1 MTNYFKAVMTLPLS
15 DRKAKKNTIA
25 DCSMVRWMMTSSR
38 TKGRVTARSQM
49 GNDMERT
56 YTIEYTVENEVLG
69 QCTVK
74 QKMSQVELGK
84 LLLQPG
90 VALVSVDRQ
99 NNFGYNRKPSKKRLA
114 KSK

>member
-1 MTNYFKAVMTLPLS
+1 M
-15 DRKAKKNTIA
+15 
-25 DCSMVRWMMTSSR
+25 
-38 TKGRVTARSQM
+38 SQK

-56 YTIEYTVENEVLG
+56 FTIEYTIENEVLG